1 MPFIDS
7 KITVPV
13 SAEKRESIKAQLGQA
28 VSLLGKSENF
38 LMVGFEDNYDLY
50 MGGEKLE
57 KGAYVSVSLFGSA
70 SSDAYSKMTGE
81 ICSLYQSELGIPGD
95 KIYVTYHGVNDW
107 GWNGRNF

>member
-13 SAEKRESIKAQLGQA
+13 PQEKKDVL
-28 VSLLGKSENF
+28 KSEFGKLVSVIGKPESF

-50 MGGEKLE
+50 MGGKKLE
-57 KGAYVSVSLFGSA
+57 KGAYVSVSLFGAASRSA
-70 SSDAYSKMTGE
+70 YESLTEK
-81 ICSLYQSELGIPGD
+81 ICKLFEKELGIPGNAV
-95 KIYVTYHGVNDW
+95 YVTYHGVNDW